1 MNKTVKFEIKGV
13 DITNIK
19 VGDIVNMDSYC
30 KNSFE
35 DNIWKYID
43 CSWDKNRDYEVIE
56 ITNISEKYIKLKL
69 QRTVPYT
76 DRNGKATYYPKTR
89 IVFDKDGVS
98 KTQYCSS
105 SPGSS
110 WKTVITV
117 IK

>member
-1 MNKTVKFEIKGV
+1 MSKTVKFEVKGV
-13 DITNIK
+13 DITNIQI
-19 VGDIVNMDSYC
+19 GDIINMDSYS

-35 DNIWKYID
+35 NNTWEYID

-56 ITNISEKYIKLKL
+56 ITNIDEKYIKLTL
-69 QRTVPYT
+69 RGTVPYISR
-76 DRNGKATYYPKTR
+76 DGKRSHYSKER
-89 IVFDKDGVS
+89 IIFNKDGVS

-110 WKTVITV
+110 WKKVITT

>member
-1 MNKTVKFEIKGV
+1 MGKTVKFEIKGV

-19 VGDIVNMDSYC
+19 VGDIINTDSYS
-30 KNSFE
+30 KNSF
-35 DNIWKYID
+35 DKNIWEFID

-56 ITNISEKYIKLKL
+56 ITNISEKYIKLTL
-69 QRTVPYT
+69 RRTVPYT
-76 DRNGKATYYPKTR
+76 DRNGKNSYYPKKR
-89 IVFDKDGVS
+89 IIFDKDGVS

-110 WKTVITV
+110 WKKVITI